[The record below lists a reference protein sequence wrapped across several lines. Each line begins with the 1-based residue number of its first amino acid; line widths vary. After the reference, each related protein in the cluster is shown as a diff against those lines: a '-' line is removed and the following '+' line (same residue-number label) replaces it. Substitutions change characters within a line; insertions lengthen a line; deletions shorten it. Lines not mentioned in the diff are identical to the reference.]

1 MWTLLNKVT
10 KHWNLLTK
18 YWRQPPLTL
27 IHGDAH
33 LGNVYFRDD
42 GTAGF
47 YDWQLVNANT
57 PLCDVS
63 YFLFFAV
70 SPNDLKA
77 NEKRYLSYYKQQ
89 LVLYLQRKKNDGND
103 NNNDAVTDADV
114 DILNGLTDERIWS
127 LYASRAVWSLL
138 ACTVTAGIGDFVPDQ
153 ELVKGFT
160 AKVVEHVKRVNAID
174 EIDHILN
181 LYGVG
186 DGGKKKK
193 A

>member
-77 NEKRYLSYYKQQ
+77 NDIFRII
-89 LVLYLQRKKNDGND
+89 
-103 NNNDAVTDADV
+103 NNNWCC
-114 DILNGLTDERIWS
+114 IYNERRMMEMIIT
-127 LYASRAVWSLL
+127 
-138 ACTVTAGIGDFVPDQ
+138 TV
-153 ELVKGFT
+153 ELQMLMW
-160 AKVVEHVKRVNAID
+160 I
-174 EIDHILN
+174 
-181 LYGVG
+181 Y
-186 DGGKKKK
+186 
-193 A
+193 

>member
-1 MWTLLNKVT
+1 M
-10 KHWNLLTK
+10 
-18 YWRQPPLTL
+18 
-27 IHGDAH
+27 
-33 LGNVYFRDD
+33 
-42 GTAGF
+42 
-47 YDWQLVNANT
+47 
-57 PLCDVS
+57 S

-103 NNNDAVTDADV
+103 NNNDGVTDADV

-174 EIDHILN
+174 EIDHILS

-186 DGGKKKK
+186 DGGKEKK

>member
-103 NNNDAVTDADV
+103 NNSDGVTDADV

-127 LYASRAVWSLL
+127 LYGLYGPYGMYSYSRYWRF
-138 ACTVTAGIGDFVPDQ
+138 CTRSRISERFYS
-153 ELVKGFT
+153 KSI
-160 AKVVEHVKRVNAID
+160 EHVKRVNAID